1 MPAPAPARRVLRSAE
16 RWRAVVQASV
26 EHDTPLGRLGLA
38 ASATG
43 LCAVLFPEPSPRPVP
58 LSPVPLSPVPLS
70 PVQQSPVPHSP
81 VQQPPK
87 PPRDASRWLAQAQRE
102 LDRYFAGRLRTF
114 TVPLDLQGTPF
125 QFAVWQGLRQ
135 IPFGDTLSYGAL
147 AAAVGCPRASR
158 AVGQANHL
166 NPVAIIVP
174 CHRVIGADGSLT
186 GYGGGLDRKQ
196 YLLRFESN
204 PPPAGG
210 SPSPHP
216 AARASRASPAPRR
229 D

>member
-1 MPAPAPARRVLRSAE
+1 MPAPAPARRVSRPAE

-38 ASATG
+38 ASGTG
-43 LCAVLFPEPSPRPVP
+43 LCAVLFPEPSPGPVP
-58 LSPVPLSPVPLS
+58 
-70 PVQQSPVPHSP
+70 QSPFPQSP
-81 VQQPPK
+81 FPQSPTPS
-87 PPRDASRWLAQAQRE
+87 RDASRWVAQAQRE
-102 LDRYFAGRLRTF
+102 LDRYFTGRLREF

-125 QFAVWQGLRQ
+125 QLAVWQGLRQ

-147 AAAVGCPRASR
+147 AAAVGRPRASR

-166 NPVAIIVP
+166 NPVSIVIP

-196 YLLRFESN
+196 SLLHFESN
-204 PPPAGG
+204 PSPAGG
-210 SPSPHP
+210 SPSPHTHP
-216 AARASRASPAPRR
+216 AARASRAPPAPRR

>member
-1 MPAPAPARRVLRSAE
+1 MPAPAPARRVLASAE

-43 LCAVLFPEPSPRPVP
+43 LCAVLLPEPSPRPVP
-58 LSPVPLSPVPLS
+58 HSPVPH
-70 PVQQSPVPHSP
+70 SPVPHSP
-81 VQQPPK
+81 VQQPPT

-125 QFAVWQGLRQ
+125 QLAVWQGLRQ

-147 AAAVGCPRASR
+147 AAAVGRPRASR

-166 NPVAIIVP
+166 NPVSIVIP

-196 YLLRFESN
+196 SLLHFESN
-204 PPPAGG
+204 PSPAGG
-210 SPSPHP
+210 SPSPHTHP
-216 AARASRASPAPRR
+216 AARASRATPAPRR

>member
-43 LCAVLFPEPSPRPVP
+43 LCAVLFPEPSPR
-58 LSPVPLSPVPLS
+58 PVPLSPVPLS